1 MSTLKRPAVKEV
13 KDEDLSV
20 NITAKWDRLEKEII
34 ATGICEGLLLYY
46 ISNHVLAVKN
56 KECHIEKNGS
66 NDIIK
71 LWNIS
76 FLLFKSCKPTTR
88 IQQRGPATR
97 VGDVLPKTEILK
109 GFSKATTD
117 TKTQKDR
124 RFNEDE
130 LLRLIESK
138 KVIYIFKS
146 VAIYSAYFL
155 SHIALCC
162 CR

>member
-1 MSTLKRPAVKEV
+1 M
-13 KDEDLSV
+13 
-20 NITAKWDRLEKEII
+20 
-34 ATGICEGLLLYY
+34 
-46 ISNHVLAVKN
+46 
-56 KECHIEKNGS
+56 
-66 NDIIK
+66 
-71 LWNIS
+71 
-76 FLLFKSCKPTTR
+76 
-88 IQQRGPATR
+88 GPATR

-124 RFNEDE
+124 RFTEDE